1 MSYCVYWIFITIAL
15 IIMRVD
21 EGRVARG
28 QATLWRAMLG
38 KGPRPTGRERTVF
51 VHVAED
57 EADGTVKK
65 NLPTGAERDLQNL
78 TV

>member
-1 MSYCVYWIFITIAL
+1 VSYCVYWIFITIAL

-21 EGRVARG
+21 ERRVARG

-38 KGPRPTGRERTVF
+38 KGPRPTGREGTAF

-57 EADGTVKK
+57 EADGTLK
-65 NLPTGAERDLQNL
+65 NLPTGAERDLRNL